1 MFSDLIIY
9 TLVLIFCCF
18 LASAYLIPKVSRIS
32 SSKGLM
38 DQPNNRSSH
47 LKSTPSLGGIA
58 FYIIFILTLY
68 FTDQFDNLTISKSI
82 LPGATLM
89 FFMGL
94 KDDIVGLSPKVKF
107 GGQILACLFILSHPT
122 FDFDNLN
129 GFLGVFI
136 IPIWIGK
143 PLSLLIMIT
152 IINAYNLIDG
162 IDGLAA
168 SLGTVALTCFAI
180 CFFWIENNF
189 LGLTAVSMIG
199 TLLGFL
205 FFNLSE
211 RKKIFMGDTGSL
223 LIGFLISLMSI
234 RLLSL
239 DAELNPLPFDQKYIP
254 LLMGI
259 IILLPIYDVI
269 RVFIIRIIEGRPA
282 LTADRNHLH
291 HVIIDK
297 LNWSHRRASFAL
309 SFLSFLILAISIVI
323 IIGDFGLL
331 SLLIFLSITIFFITW
346 VSIKWSQDIK
356 SGAETL
362 MKTRLL
368 SSKNI

>member
-1 MFSDLIIY
+1 MIIDIMIY
-9 TLVLIFCCF
+9 TFGLFCCCF
-18 LASAYLIPKVSRIS
+18 LASAYLIPKVSKIS

-58 FYIIFILTLY
+58 FYIIFIFTLY
-68 FTDQFDNLTISKSI
+68 FTDQFDDLTISKSI

-94 KDDIVGLSPKVKF
+94 KDDLVGLSPKIKF
-107 GGQILACLFILSHPT
+107 GGQILACCFVLNHPA

-129 GFLGVFI
+129 GFLEIFS

-168 SLGTVALTCFAI
+168 SLGTVALTCLAI
-180 CFFWIENNF
+180 CFFWIDNNF

-223 LIGFLISLMSI
+223 LIGFLISIMSI

-239 DAELNPLPFDQKYIP
+239 DANLNTLPFHQKYIP
-254 LLMGI
+254 LLMGV

-269 RVFIIRIIEGRPA
+269 RVFIIRLIEGRPA
-282 LTADRNHLH
+282 LSADRKHLH

-309 SFLSFLILAISIVI
+309 SFLSFLILIISIVI
-323 IIGDFGLL
+323 IIGDFGLP
-331 SLLIFLSITIFFITW
+331 SLLIFLAITLSSITW
-346 VSIKWSQDIK
+346 VSTKWSHDIK
-356 SGAETL
+356 KGTETL
-362 MKTRLL
+362 METGTF